1 MYVNEDICSY
11 SRHLWLKT
19 ICEPFFNGL
28 WAYLIYTVV
37 TQHMES
43 SWFNEMGAS
52 VDLLRVHDCQTEAGT
67 KVSYLI

>member
-1 MYVNEDICSY
+1 MYVNEDICSF
-11 SRHLWLKT
+11 SRHSWLKAT
-19 ICEPFFNGL
+19 DPFFNGL

-37 TQHMES
+37 MRHMES
-43 SWFNEMGAS
+43 SLFNEKGAS